1 MKVNKR
7 IHLIF
12 QRVITQD
19 SETIVLVQTS
29 TIYLDQTIHTS
40 QGKQGLQTTATIP
53 LGQAIAPTT
62 LETPGARGVQV
73 ARRLDHLVVAEDNI
87 ND

>member
-1 MKVNKR
+1 M
-7 IHLIF
+7 H
-12 QRVITQD
+12 
-19 SETIVLVQTS
+19 
-29 TIYLDQTIHTS
+29 
-40 QGKQGLQTTATIP
+40 

>member
-1 MKVNKR
+1 M
-7 IHLIF
+7 LL
-12 QRVITQD
+12 
-19 SETIVLVQTS
+19 SLVQT
-29 TIYLDQTIHTS
+29 IHIKIDNQDPQIIIS
-40 QGKQGLQTTATIP
+40 IH

-73 ARRLDHLVVAEDNI
+73 ARRLDHLVVAEDDI

>member
-1 MKVNKR
+1 MTT
-7 IHLIF
+7 LA
-12 QRVITQD
+12 
-19 SETIVLVQTS
+19 SETIDRVRISTISLVQTIHIKIDNQDPQIIIS
-29 TIYLDQTIHTS
+29 TH
-40 QGKQGLQTTATIP
+40 

-73 ARRLDHLVVAEDNI
+73 ARRLDHLVVVEDNI

>member
-1 MKVNKR
+1 
-7 IHLIF
+7 
-12 QRVITQD
+12 
-19 SETIVLVQTS
+19 
-29 TIYLDQTIHTS
+29 
-40 QGKQGLQTTATIP
+40 
-53 LGQAIAPTT
+53 AIAPTT